1 MVLSI
6 HVVSLGE
13 HADDVRRHSLSPAIW
28 MMMMCVLLLPR
39 VVDIIVR
46 EN

>member
-13 HADDVRRHSLSPAIW
+13 HADDVRRHSLSTSNIR
-28 MMMMCVLLLPR
+28 MMMMCVLLLL
-39 VVDIIVR
+39 R